1 MPAPWLTSDVEASR
15 AAHEPALSSDDWSSA
30 SNRSYS
36 SSSNGSRGSASSGS
50 RRRRAPSSSTAP
62 ARRAPRYGYDWTN
75 YDGPAVVNLQ
85 MVEAASGVYVLVLSF
100 DAPLA
105 RPRSTLRERRTG
117 GDASRERRLRPLSLE
132 ADSAN
137 ASLRPP
143 YPAPPAPAH
152 TSSPRY
158 YTMPVKL
165 GGTTYNLQPDTGSSD
180 LVRLLPS
187 RDFPSSPPPP
197 RPGTERGQQQCATAP
212 LYEPSRI
219 VDLPSSWPIRRSSRA
234 AVAVVTGAPLACSRR
249 PQQQRGSPDPPLPF
263 AHLRFEQWVAGNACK
278 LAACTNVQ
286 LYTPVDSETAHD
298 AVRRLTFS
306 PLLVPDA
313 RAHVL

>member
-1 MPAPWLTSDVEASR
+1 MPAPWLPSDVEASR
-15 AAHEPALSSDDWSSA
+15 AAHEPALSSDNWSSA

-75 YDGPAVVNLQ
+75 YNGPAVVNLQ

-105 RPRSTLRERRTG
+105 RPRSTFRERRTG
-117 GDASRERRLRPLSLE
+117 GDASRERRLRPRSLE

-137 ASLRPP
+137 ASLHPP
-143 YPAPPAPAH
+143 YPAPLAPAH
-152 TSSPRY
+152 PSSPRY

-187 RDFPSSPPPP
+187 RDFLSSPPS
-197 RPGTERGQQQCATAP
+197 
-212 LYEPSRI
+212 L
-219 VDLPSSWPIRRSSRA
+219 RRRTRA
-234 AVAVVTGAPLACSRR
+234 A
-249 PQQQRGSPDPPLPF
+249 
-263 AHLRFEQWVAGNACK
+263 
-278 LAACTNVQ
+278 
-286 LYTPVDSETAHD
+286 
-298 AVRRLTFS
+298 AVRDCS
-306 PLLVPDA
+306 SV
-313 RAHVL
+313 RAQPNRTPA